1 MERGKIV
8 THYTEGDFE
17 PVMVTSLPCEDI
29 VLRALLKRNWCHEDT
44 KRIKA
49 DAFIRDPKRDLDG
62 LSVNI
67 CSKTEAASWLASFS
81 RSFGADT
88 LHTGS
93 IRDIDRDLNVG
104 QAEEDAETYPEHAII
119 TGLPFSDD
127 DPERAEILAS
137 RLVEISR
144 TFDRTMR
151 KK

>member
-1 MERGKIV
+1 V
-8 THYTEGDFE
+8 TAT
-17 PVMVTSLPCEDI
+17 PLPCEEI

-49 DAFIRDPKRDLDG
+49 DAFIRDPKKDLDG

-67 CSKTEAASWLASFS
+67 RSKTEVASWLATFS

-88 LHTGS
+88 LRTGS
-93 IRDIDRDLNVG
+93 IRDIDRELDVG
-104 QAEEDAETYPEHAII
+104 QADEDAEAYPEHAII

-137 RLVEISR
+137 RLVAISR
-144 TFDRTMR
+144 TFDRTLR
-151 KK
+151 KR

>member
-1 MERGKIV
+1 MAA
-8 THYTEGDFE
+8 T
-17 PVMVTSLPCEDI
+17 PLSCEEI

-49 DAFIRDPKRDLDG
+49 DAFIRDPKKDLDG

-67 CSKTEAASWLASFS
+67 RSKTEVASWLATFS

-93 IRDIDRDLNVG
+93 IRDIDQELDVG
-104 QAEEDAETYPEHAII
+104 QAEEDAEAYPEHAII

-144 TFDRTMR
+144 TFDRTLR
-151 KK
+151 KR

>member
-1 MERGKIV
+1 MAA
-8 THYTEGDFE
+8 T
-17 PVMVTSLPCEDI
+17 PLSCEEI

-49 DAFIRDPKRDLDG
+49 DAFIRDPKKDLDG

-67 CSKTEAASWLASFS
+67 RSKTEVASWLATFS

-93 IRDIDRDLNVG
+93 IRDIDRELDVG
-104 QAEEDAETYPEHAII
+104 QAEEDAEACPEHAII

-144 TFDRTMR
+144 TFDRTLR
-151 KK
+151 KR

>member
-1 MERGKIV
+1 V
-8 THYTEGDFE
+8 AAT
-17 PVMVTSLPCEDI
+17 PLSCEEI

-49 DAFIRDPKRDLDG
+49 DAFIRDPKKDLDG

-67 CSKTEAASWLASFS
+67 RSKTEVASWLATFS

-93 IRDIDRDLNVG
+93 IRDIDQELDVG
-104 QAEEDAETYPEHAII
+104 QAQEDAEAYPEHAII

-144 TFDRTMR
+144 TFDRTLR
-151 KK
+151 KR

>member
-1 MERGKIV
+1 MTAI
-8 THYTEGDFE
+8 
-17 PVMVTSLPCEDI
+17 SLPCEEI

-49 DAFIRDPKRDLDG
+49 DAFIRDPKKDLDG
-62 LSVNI
+62 LSLNI
-67 CSKTEAASWLASFS
+67 RSKTEVASWLATFS

-93 IRDIDRDLNVG
+93 IRDIDRELDVG
-104 QAEEDAETYPEHAII
+104 QAEEDAEAYPEHAII

-151 KK
+151 KR

>member
-1 MERGKIV
+1 V
-8 THYTEGDFE
+8 T
-17 PVMVTSLPCEDI
+17 VTPLLCEDI

-67 CSKTEAASWLASFS
+67 RSKTEAASWLAGFS

-93 IRDIDRDLNVG
+93 IRDIDRELNVG
-104 QAEEDAETYPEHAII
+104 QADEDAEAYPEHAII

-127 DPERAEILAS
+127 DPARAESLAS

>member
-1 MERGKIV
+1 V
-8 THYTEGDFE
+8 T
-17 PVMVTSLPCEDI
+17 VTPLPCEEI

-49 DAFIRDPKRDLDG
+49 DAFIRDPKKDLDG

-67 CSKTEAASWLASFS
+67 RSKTEVASWLATFS

-93 IRDIDRDLNVG
+93 IRDIDQELDVG
-104 QAEEDAETYPEHAII
+104 QAEEDAEAYPEHAII

-144 TFDRTMR
+144 TFDRTLR
-151 KK
+151 KR

>member
-1 MERGKIV
+1 MAA
-8 THYTEGDFE
+8 T
-17 PVMVTSLPCEDI
+17 PLSCEEI

-49 DAFIRDPKRDLDG
+49 DAFIRDPKKDLDG

-67 CSKTEAASWLASFS
+67 RSKTEVASWLATFS

-93 IRDIDRDLNVG
+93 IRDIDQELDVG
-104 QAEEDAETYPEHAII
+104 QAEEDAEAYPEHAII

-127 DPERAEILAS
+127 DHERAEILAS

-144 TFDRTMR
+144 TFDRTLR
-151 KK
+151 KR

>member
-1 MERGKIV
+1 V
-8 THYTEGDFE
+8 T
-17 PVMVTSLPCEDI
+17 VTPLPCEDI
-29 VLRALLKRNWCHEDT
+29 VVRALLKRNWCHEDT
-44 KRIKA
+44 NRIKA
-49 DAFIRDPKRDLDG
+49 DAFIRDPKKDLDG

-67 CSKTEAASWLASFS
+67 RSRTEVASWLASFS

-93 IRDIDRDLNVG
+93 IRAIDRELNVG
-104 QAEEDAETYPEHAII
+104 QAEEDAEAYPEHAII

-144 TFDRTMR
+144 TFDRTIR
-151 KK
+151 KR

>member
-1 MERGKIV
+1 V
-8 THYTEGDFE
+8 AAT
-17 PVMVTSLPCEDI
+17 PLSCEEI

-49 DAFIRDPKRDLDG
+49 DAFIRDPKKDLDG

-67 CSKTEAASWLASFS
+67 RSKTEVASWLATFS

-93 IRDIDRDLNVG
+93 IRDIDRELDVG
-104 QAEEDAETYPEHAII
+104 QAEEDAEAYPEHAII

-144 TFDRTMR
+144 TFDRTLR
-151 KK
+151 KR

>member
-1 MERGKIV
+1 V
-8 THYTEGDFE
+8 AAT
-17 PVMVTSLPCEDI
+17 PLSCEEI

-49 DAFIRDPKRDLDG
+49 DAFIRDPKKDLDG

-67 CSKTEAASWLASFS
+67 RSKTEVASWLATFS

-93 IRDIDRDLNVG
+93 IRDIDQELDVG
-104 QAEEDAETYPEHAII
+104 QAEEDAEAYPEHAII

-137 RLVEISR
+137 RLVAISR
-144 TFDRTMR
+144 TFDRTLR
-151 KK
+151 KR

>member
-1 MERGKIV
+1 V
-8 THYTEGDFE
+8 T
-17 PVMVTSLPCEDI
+17 VTPLPCEEI

-49 DAFIRDPKRDLDG
+49 DAFIRDPRKDLDG

-67 CSKTEAASWLASFS
+67 HSKTDSESWLANFS

-93 IRDIDRDLNVG
+93 IRNIDRELNVG
-104 QAEEDAETYPEHAII
+104 QAEEDADAYREHAII

-151 KK
+151 KR

>member
-1 MERGKIV
+1 MAA
-8 THYTEGDFE
+8 T
-17 PVMVTSLPCEDI
+17 PLSCEEI

-49 DAFIRDPKRDLDG
+49 DAFIRDPKKDLDG

-67 CSKTEAASWLASFS
+67 RSKTEVASWLATFS
-81 RSFGADT
+81 RSFGADK

-93 IRDIDRDLNVG
+93 IRDIDQELDVG
-104 QAEEDAETYPEHAII
+104 QAEEDAEAYPEHAII

-144 TFDRTMR
+144 TFDRTLR
-151 KK
+151 KR

>member
-1 MERGKIV
+1 
-8 THYTEGDFE
+8 
-17 PVMVTSLPCEDI
+17 MVTPLSCEEI
-29 VLRALLKRNWCHEDT
+29 VLRALLRRNWCHEDT

-67 CSKTEAASWLASFS
+67 RSKTQAESWLASFN

-88 LHTGS
+88 LHTGN
-93 IRDIDRDLNVG
+93 IRDIGQELNVG
-104 QAEEDAETYPEHAII
+104 QAEEDAEVAPEHAII

-151 KK
+151 RR

>member
-1 MERGKIV
+1 MTV
-8 THYTEGDFE
+8 T
-17 PVMVTSLPCEDI
+17 PLLCEDI

-67 CSKTEAASWLASFS
+67 RAKTEAASWLAGFS

-93 IRDIDRDLNVG
+93 IRDIDRELNVG
-104 QAEEDAETYPEHAII
+104 QADEDAEAYPEHAII

-127 DPERAEILAS
+127 DPARAESLAS

>member
-1 MERGKIV
+1 MERSSRNTGVDGTFKSRQFGHLSDSEKSWRGSHSV
-8 THYTEGDFE
+8 TECE
-17 PVMVTSLPCEDI
+17 SLRSK
-29 VLRALLKRNWCHEDT
+29 RA
-44 KRIKA
+44 A
-49 DAFIRDPKRDLDG
+49 DPKDLDG

-67 CSKTEAASWLASFS
+67 RSKTEVASWLATFS

-93 IRDIDRDLNVG
+93 IRDIDQELDVG
-104 QAEEDAETYPEHAII
+104 QAEEDAEAYPEHAII

-144 TFDRTMR
+144 TFDRTLR
-151 KK
+151 KR

>member
-1 MERGKIV
+1 MAA
-8 THYTEGDFE
+8 TPF
-17 PVMVTSLPCEDI
+17 SCEEI

-49 DAFIRDPKRDLDG
+49 DPFIRDPKKDLDG

-67 CSKTEAASWLASFS
+67 RSKTEVASWLATFS

-93 IRDIDRDLNVG
+93 IRDIDQELDVG
-104 QAEEDAETYPEHAII
+104 QAEEDAEAYPEHAII

-144 TFDRTMR
+144 TFDRTLR
-151 KK
+151 KR

>member
-1 MERGKIV
+1 MAA
-8 THYTEGDFE
+8 T
-17 PVMVTSLPCEDI
+17 PLSCEEI

-49 DAFIRDPKRDLDG
+49 DAFIRDPKKDLDG

-67 CSKTEAASWLASFS
+67 RSKTEVASWLATFS

-93 IRDIDRDLNVG
+93 IRDIDQELDVG
-104 QAEEDAETYPEHAII
+104 QAQEDAEAYPEHAII

-144 TFDRTMR
+144 TFDRTLR
-151 KK
+151 KR

>member
-1 MERGKIV
+1 MTVI
-8 THYTEGDFE
+8 
-17 PVMVTSLPCEDI
+17 PLPCEDI

-67 CSKTEAASWLASFS
+67 HSKTEVGSWLASFS

-93 IRDIDRDLNVG
+93 IRAIDRELNIG
-104 QAEEDAETYPEHAII
+104 QAEEDAEAYPEHALI
-119 TGLPFSDD
+119 TGLPFSDE

-137 RLVEISR
+137 RLVAISR
-144 TFDRTMR
+144 TLDRTMR
-151 KK
+151 KR

>member
-1 MERGKIV
+1 
-8 THYTEGDFE
+8 
-17 PVMVTSLPCEDI
+17 
-29 VLRALLKRNWCHEDT
+29 LRSKR
-44 KRIKA
+44 A
-49 DAFIRDPKRDLDG
+49 ADPKDLDG

-67 CSKTEAASWLASFS
+67 RSKTEVASWLATFS

-93 IRDIDRDLNVG
+93 IRDIDQELDVG
-104 QAEEDAETYPEHAII
+104 QAEEDAEAYPEHAII

-144 TFDRTMR
+144 TFDRTLR
-151 KK
+151 KR

>member
-1 MERGKIV
+1 MTV
-8 THYTEGDFE
+8 T
-17 PVMVTSLPCEDI
+17 PLPCEEI

-44 KRIKA
+44 RRIKA
-49 DAFIRDPKRDLDG
+49 DAFIRDPKKDLDG

-67 CSKTEAASWLASFS
+67 HSKTEVASWLAGFS

-93 IRDIDRDLNVG
+93 IRDLDQELNVG
-104 QAEEDAETYPEHAII
+104 QAQEDAEAYPQHAII

-144 TFDRTMR
+144 TSDRTMR
-151 KK
+151 KR

>member
-1 MERGKIV
+1 MAA
-8 THYTEGDFE
+8 T
-17 PVMVTSLPCEDI
+17 PLSCEEI

-49 DAFIRDPKRDLDG
+49 DAFIRDPKKDLDG

-67 CSKTEAASWLASFS
+67 RSKTEVASWLATFS

-93 IRDIDRDLNVG
+93 IRDIDQELDVG
-104 QAEEDAETYPEHAII
+104 QAEVDAEAYPEHAII

-144 TFDRTMR
+144 TFDRTLR
-151 KK
+151 KR

>member
-1 MERGKIV
+1 MAA
-8 THYTEGDFE
+8 T
-17 PVMVTSLPCEDI
+17 PLSCEEI

-49 DAFIRDPKRDLDG
+49 DAFIRDPKKDLDG

-67 CSKTEAASWLASFS
+67 RSKTEVASWLATFS

-93 IRDIDRDLNVG
+93 IRDIDRELDVG
-104 QAEEDAETYPEHAII
+104 QAEEDAEAYPEHAII

-144 TFDRTMR
+144 TFDRTLR
-151 KK
+151 KR

>member
-1 MERGKIV
+1 V
-8 THYTEGDFE
+8 AAT
-17 PVMVTSLPCEDI
+17 PLSCEEI

-49 DAFIRDPKRDLDG
+49 DAFIRDPKKDLDG

-67 CSKTEAASWLASFS
+67 RSKTEVASWLATFS

-93 IRDIDRDLNVG
+93 IRDIDQELDVG
-104 QAEEDAETYPEHAII
+104 QAEEDAEAYPEHAII

-144 TFDRTMR
+144 TFDRTLR
-151 KK
+151 KR